1 MKCIK
6 TNPSFASQQCSN
18 EPFIQNELDKREVL
32 CRYHTMDK
40 VVRTAHTNKQT
51 VKQAVADLNIS

>member
-6 TNPSFASQQCSN
+6 TNPSFASQQCSDT
-18 EPFIQNELDKREVL
+18 PFIQNQLDKREVL
-32 CRYHTMDK
+32 CRYHAMDK